1 MKADNEGTEIS
12 GLVLDAESASWL
24 SRLLIALVFAGA
36 GLASIAGGYAL
47 TRAGHWS
54 FWVITLLVLEPVG
67 IVGLVA
73 AVFVLAPRSTASR
86 WLSGTLPRAKQ
97 GLTLLLIA
105 WLGLIGFMLTYAIFE
120 WWRASGR

>member
-86 WLSGTLPRAKQ
+86 WLSGTLPRSKQ
-97 GLTLLLIA
+97 GLTRLLTA
-105 WLGLIGFMLTYAIFE
+105 WRGLIGFM
-120 WWRASGR
+120 